1 VIKLH
6 TTPANRNDTKELP
19 NLLERASLPERT
31 RVFAD
36 KGYDSASNRSCLRER
51 KLRDGIMRRKV
62 KGKEFPKWEEVRN
75 RAISKRRCF
84 VEHTFG
90 GIHLW
95 FGGGV
100 TRYVG
105 VERTHT
111 QGILEALA
119 YNIKRMLRIPL
130 SDE

>member
-1 VIKLH
+1 MKIKEVTLIDATMVNSPH
-6 TTPANRNDTKELP
+6 KPHLP
-19 NLLERASLPERT
+19 KVLEIAGEREEE
-31 RVFAD
+31 
-36 KGYDSASNRSCLRER
+36 REEAQ
-51 KLRDGIMRRKV
+51 KQQESVL
-62 KGKEFPKWEEVRN
+62 
-75 RAISKRRCF
+75 ISKRRCF

-100 TRYVG
+100 TRYVC

>member
-1 VIKLH
+1 MEI
-6 TTPANRNDTKELP
+6 ADNREN
-19 NLLERASLPERT
+19 ERSEAQKQQE
-31 RVFAD
+31 
-36 KGYDSASNRSCLRER
+36 
-51 KLRDGIMRRKV
+51 
-62 KGKEFPKWEEVRN
+62 

-90 GIHLW
+90 GIRLW
-95 FGGGV
+95 FGGV
-100 TRYVG
+100 TRCVG

>member
-1 VIKLH
+1 
-6 TTPANRNDTKELP
+6 
-19 NLLERASLPERT
+19 
-31 RVFAD
+31 
-36 KGYDSASNRSCLRER
+36 
-51 KLRDGIMRRKV
+51 MRRKL
-62 KGKEFPKWEEVRN
+62 KGEEFSEKERIRN

-95 FGGGV
+95 FGGGIA
-100 TRYVG
+100 RYVG

-119 YNIKRMLRIPL
+119 YNMKRMLRIPL

>member
-1 VIKLH
+1 M
-6 TTPANRNDTKELP
+6 
-19 NLLERASLPERT
+19 ERT
-31 RVFAD
+31 PNSKQKAECIAN
-36 KGYDSASNRSCLRER
+36 YSQCNNLIN
-51 KLRDGIMRRKV
+51 GIMRRKV
-62 KGKEFPKWEEVRN
+62 KGKEFPKWEDVRN

-130 SDE
+130 SAE

>member
-1 VIKLH
+1 MEI
-6 TTPANRNDTKELP
+6 ADNRENEHSEAQKQQE
-19 NLLERASLPERT
+19 
-31 RVFAD
+31 
-36 KGYDSASNRSCLRER
+36 
-51 KLRDGIMRRKV
+51 
-62 KGKEFPKWEEVRN
+62 